1 MITAD
6 LLRAA
11 VLAALSVLI
20 LTGHVGIPLLLT
32 AILFVGVA
40 GCFFDAASQAVI
52 PILVGRDKEAL
63 ARVNGRYWAIDT
75 VGRSLAGPPLGST
88 AFSVSRALPFAGDAA
103 SFVLSAL
110 CLSRLPPMPP
120 AGGSQPLMS
129 AIRDGLAH
137 LRATA
142 ELKVLAASM
151 ATYNFAYNVAM
162 APFVLYV
169 TGNLHVSDVGYGVLL
184 AVAALG
190 GVVTGWRAAPLTRR
204 FTYRQ
209 TMSLA
214 TALQSVAWL
223 GIAIAPNAYAAGA
236 FLALIG
242 AASTLTSVAVGSAR
256 QALTPD
262 HLLGRVVSAFR
273 LFGVGA
279 AGLGALAYGLVARQ
293 VGLHAPLWA
302 ATAVLAAA
310 ALALV
315 PWRRGASVD

>member
-1 MITAD
+1 MPAD
-6 LLRAA
+6 R
-11 VLAALSVLI
+11 
-20 LTGHVGIPLLLT
+20 
-32 AILFVGVA
+32 
-40 GCFFDAASQAVI
+40 
-52 PILVGRDKEAL
+52 E
-63 ARVNGRYWAIDT
+63 N
-75 VGRSLAGPPLGST
+75 
-88 AFSVSRALPFAGDAA
+88 
-103 SFVLSAL
+103 
-110 CLSRLPPMPP
+110 
-120 AGGSQPLMS
+120 
-129 AIRDGLAH
+129 DGTL
-137 LRATA
+137 
-142 ELKVLAASM
+142 
-151 ATYNFAYNVAM
+151 
-162 APFVLYV
+162 
-169 TGNLHVSDVGYGVLL
+169 
-184 AVAALG
+184 
-190 GVVTGWRAAPLTRR
+190 PLTRR

-223 GIAIAPNAYAAGA
+223 GIAVAPNAYAAGT

-279 AGLGALAYGLVARQ
+279 AGLGALAGGLVARQ